1 MPFVQFMRPDGSPVA
16 VNSDEI
22 VEMAPTPASGPLTG
36 PLESGTRLVFRNQ
49 THQNVNE
56 LLDVVVARIE
66 CARTGSRE
74 VPTRAS
80 LTPA

>member
-1 MPFVQFMRPDGSPVA
+1 MPFVQFMRPDGSPVT

-22 VEMAPTPASGPLTG
+22 VEMAPTPASG
-36 PLESGTRLVFRNQ
+36 TRLVFRNQ
-49 THQNVNE
+49 THQDVNE